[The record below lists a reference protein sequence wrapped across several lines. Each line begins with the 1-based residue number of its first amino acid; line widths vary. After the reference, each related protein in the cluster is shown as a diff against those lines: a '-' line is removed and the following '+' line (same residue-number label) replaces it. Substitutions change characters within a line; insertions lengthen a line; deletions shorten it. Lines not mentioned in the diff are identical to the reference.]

1 MLPLAEGAAPA
12 AGPPELRLD
21 AVLGIG
27 STAFGRA
34 LGLAAAREPFA
45 AAATP
50 SPENG
55 ARRALRAVHAID
67 ATSFL

>member
-1 MLPLAEGAAPA
+1 MPTLPLAEGAAPA

-21 AVLGIG
+21 AVLGFG
-27 STAFGRA
+27 LTAFGRA

-50 SPENG
+50 SENG
-55 ARRALRAVHAID
+55 ARLHAID
-67 ATSFL
+67 ATSSS